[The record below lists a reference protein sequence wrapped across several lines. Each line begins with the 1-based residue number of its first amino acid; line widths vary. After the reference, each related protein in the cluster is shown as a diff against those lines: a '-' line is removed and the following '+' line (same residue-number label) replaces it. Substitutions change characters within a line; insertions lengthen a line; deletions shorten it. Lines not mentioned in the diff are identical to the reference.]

1 MSPVC
6 FPVRSQ
12 GETLAP
18 PPALATLAVAEND
31 SPSYPANL
39 LFSAGTPMKELR
51 SSTRLDGFMTRR
63 EVLSQ
68 LSIVTVGLAVTPVRG
83 WPASWFT
90 QEAIVPFTDV
100 PDTFTGLRESGLRVA
115 QDLRNLTSWTT
126 PVDDFF
132 KVAHYGY
139 PELNAST
146 YRLGLRGLVQRPL
159 TLTLDQLKSRP
170 RVERTTV
177 FECSGNSSRL
187 FHGMVGNA
195 TWTGTELLP
204 LLEEAGLLEDTR
216 EVHFWAADT
225 GTEEIRGN
233 EYEQNFAR
241 SMSLGQIRETNPIL
255 AYEMNG
261 EPLIVVHGFPVRL
274 IVPGWYG
281 VCQVKW
287 LTEIELSA
295 DRLMTRFMAKDY
307 VTLMG
312 REVEGRTEWV
322 ETSVTRQRPK
332 SAIARVTRSGSRFTI
347 FGAAWSDGTPLDRVE
362 VRVGDGAWST
372 AELDRPSDPHS
383 WTFFTLEIPELPAG
397 EHTLVS
403 RATDTAGRT
412 QPEHLDMKRTR
423 WENNALFHRTI
434 GVA

>member
-1 MSPVC
+1 
-6 FPVRSQ
+6 
-12 GETLAP
+12 
-18 PPALATLAVAEND
+18 
-31 SPSYPANL
+31 
-39 LFSAGTPMKELR
+39 MKECS
-51 SSTRLDGFMTRR
+51 SSTTLDGFMTRR
-63 EVLSQ
+63 DLLSQ
-68 LSIVTVGLAVTPVRG
+68 LGIVTVGLAVTPVRG
-83 WPASWFT
+83 WPASWFA

-100 PDTFTGLRESGLRVA
+100 PETFSTHRGSDGSGLRVA

-132 KVAHYGY
+132 AVAHYGY

-146 YRLGLRGLVQRPL
+146 YRLGLTGLVQRPL

-177 FECSGNSSRL
+177 FECSGNSARL

-204 LLEEAGLLEDTR
+204 LLEELGPADDAK
-216 EVHFWAADT
+216 EVHFWAADS

-241 SMSLGQIRETNPIL
+241 SMSMDQIRDTNPIL

-261 EPLIVVHGFPVRL
+261 EPLRVVHGFPVRL

-281 VCQVKW
+281 ISQVKW
-287 LTEIELSA
+287 LNKIELSA
-295 DRLMTRFMAKDY
+295 DRLVTRFMAKDY

-312 REVEGRTEWV
+312 REVDGRTEWI

-347 FGAAWSDGTPLDRVE
+347 FGVAWSDGTPLDRVE
-362 VRVGDGAWST
+362 VRVDDGAWST

-383 WTFFTLEIPELPAG
+383 WTFFTLEMPELPAG

-403 RATDTAGRT
+403 RATDTVGRT

-423 WENNALFHRTI
+423 WENNELFHRTI
-434 GVA
+434 EVA